1 MAAAAAAAALQ
12 QQRNVVYVPDEAVA
26 GLDAAFAQ
34 FLLEFSP
41 EGWAP
46 EPSQTQQGGSQDGG
60 ARSSTAS
67 YMARNVEQMCQ
78 AGETVLYVDFEHL
91 QAFSYEMAQQ
101 IRDTYERAEPVMRR
115 CLQDHVREHH
125 AEYLKEAHGVEKE
138 FFVGVSGLPDSE
150 RLRDLRV
157 EKIGRLVS
165 FSGTVTRTSEVRPE
179 LFLGTFKCG
188 RCGTRATGVEQQ
200 YKYTTPLLCKSPA
213 CGNK

>member
-1 MAAAAAAAALQ
+1 MAAAQHNLP
-12 QQRNVVYVPDEAVA
+12 YVPDEQVA
-26 GLDAAFAQ
+26 GLAESFSQ
-34 FLLEFSP
+34 FLNEFSP

-46 EPSQTQQGGSQDGG
+46 EPSQGTQGSQDAAPV
-60 ARSSTAS
+60 ARS

-78 AGETVLYVDFEHL
+78 AGETVLYVEFEHL

-115 CLQDHVREHH
+115 TLQDHVREQHPD
-125 AEYLKEAHGVEKE
+125 YLKEAHGVEKE
-138 FFVGVSGLPDSE
+138 FFIGVVGLPDTE

-179 LFLGTFKCG
+179 LFLGAFKCG
-188 RCGTRATGVEQQ
+188 RCQNRVTGVEQQ
-200 YKYTTPLLCKSPA
+200 YKYTTPLMCKTQA

>member
-1 MAAAAAAAALQ
+1 MQA
-12 QQRNVVYVPDEAVA
+12 NVVYVPDEAVA
-26 GLDAAFAQ
+26 GLDSLFSQ
-34 FLLEFSP
+34 FLVEFSP
-41 EGWAP
+41 DGWAP
-46 EPSQTQQGGSQDGG
+46 EPSQTTTAQGGSQDGG
-60 ARSSTAS
+60 GPGARS
-67 YMARNVEQMCQ
+67 YMARSVEQMCQ
-78 AGETVLYVDFEHL
+78 AGETVLYVDYESL
-91 QAFSYEMAQQ
+91 QSFSYEMAQQ
-101 IRDTYERAEPVMRR
+101 IRDCYERAEPVMRR
-115 CLQDHVREHH
+115 CLQDHVRERH

-138 FFVGVSGLPDSE
+138 FFVGVTGLPDSE

>member
-1 MAAAAAAAALQ
+1 MAAAGA
-12 QQRNVVYVPDEAVA
+12 NVVYVADEAVA
-26 GLDAAFAQ
+26 GLDSLFAQ

-46 EPSQTQQGGSQDGG
+46 EPSQDATQGGSQDAG
-60 ARSSTAS
+60 AGAGSARS
-67 YMARNVEQMCQ
+67 YMARSVEQMCQ
-78 AGETVLYVDFEHL
+78 AGETVLYVEFDHL

-101 IRDTYERAEPVMRR
+101 IRDFYERADPVMRR
-115 CLQDHVREHH
+115 ALQDHVRERHG
-125 AEYLKEAHGVEKE
+125 EYLKEAHGVEKE

-157 EKIGRLVS
+157 EKIGRLVA

-188 RCGTRATGVEQQ
+188 RCGTRAMGVEQQ
-200 YKYTTPLLCKSPA
+200 YKYTTPLLCRSPA